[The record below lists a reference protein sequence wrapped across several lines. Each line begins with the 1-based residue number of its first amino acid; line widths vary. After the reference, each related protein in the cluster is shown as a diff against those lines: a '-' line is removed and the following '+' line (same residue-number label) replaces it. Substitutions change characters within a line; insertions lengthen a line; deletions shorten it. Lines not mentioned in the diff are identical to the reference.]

1 MIEIRPGN
9 GNSQKKKSFITVI
22 IITLIG
28 NLVLAVG
35 KGWIASITGSAAL
48 YSDAANSISDVV
60 YSILVA
66 IGLFIAMQ
74 PPDRSHP
81 QGHSRFEPLVGLA
94 VTAAMSIAAYESGR
108 NAIEKIIAGPQSIP
122 LSLPVFILIA
132 SALIKALMFFFV
144 RKIGKKH
151 SSPSLRTIAVDNLTD
166 IFTSVGAFLG
176 ILASNWLAPIV
187 DPIAGLL
194 VSIWIMI
201 AAFKSGKENLAYLTG
216 ATAPAAIKDDIR
228 RSAEEIEGVVEVH
241 HLITEYVG
249 PNLIVDMHV
258 TVSDQLQFPEAHKIN
273 DLITEAVEQI
283 PEVDRAYVHL
293 EPSTDL

>member
-1 MIEIRPGN
+1 MIEIRSGN
-9 GNSQKKKSFITVI
+9 GDLNKKKSFITVI

-28 NLVLAVG
+28 NLVLAVS
-35 KGWIASITGSAAL
+35 KGWIASVTGSAAL
-48 YSDAANSISDVV
+48 YSDTANSISDVI

-66 IGLFIAMQ
+66 IGLFIAIQ

-81 QGHSRFEPLVGLA
+81 QGHSRFEPLVGMA

-108 NAIEKIIAGPQSIP
+108 NAIEKIITGPQSIP

-132 SALIKALMFFFV
+132 SALVKTLMFFFI

-151 SSPSLRTIAVDNLTD
+151 RSPSLRTIAVDNLTD
-166 IFTSVGAFLG
+166 IFTSVGAFIG
-176 ILASNWLAPIV
+176 ILASNWLAPIA
-187 DPIAGLL
+187 DPIAGLV
-194 VSIWIMI
+194 VSFWIII

-216 ATAPAAIKDDIR
+216 ATAPAAIKDIIR
-228 RSAEEIEGVVEVH
+228 SSAEEIEGVVEVH

-249 PNLIVDMHV
+249 PNLVVDMHV
-258 TVSDQLQFPEAHKIN
+258 TVSDQLQFLEAHKIN

-283 PEVDRAYVHL
+283 PEVDRAYIHL
-293 EPSTDL
+293 EPFTDL

>member
-1 MIEIRPGN
+1 MIEIRTGN
-9 GNSQKKKSFITVI
+9 ENSQKKKSFIIVI

-28 NLVLAVG
+28 NLVLAIG
-35 KGWIASITGSAAL
+35 KGWIASLTGSAAL

-81 QGHSRFEPLVGLA
+81 QGHSRFEPLVGMA
-94 VTAAMSIAAYESGR
+94 VTAAMAIAAYESGR
-108 NAIEKIIAGPQSIP
+108 NAIEKFITGPQSIP

-132 SALIKALMFFFV
+132 SALIKALMFFFI
-144 RKIGKKH
+144 KNIGKKH
-151 SSPSLRTIAVDNLTD
+151 RSPSLKAIAVDNLSD
-166 IFTSVGAFLG
+166 IFTSIAAFLG

-187 DPIAGLL
+187 DPIAGLF

-216 ATAPAAIKDDIR
+216 ANAPAGIKDNIIS
-228 RSAEEIEGVVEVH
+228 SAEEIEGVVEVH

-258 TVSDQLQFPEAHKIN
+258 TVSDMLQFPEAHKIN
-273 DLITEAVEQI
+273 DLITDAVEQI

-293 EPSTDL
+293 EPFTDL